1 MRRRRDGTGRLRVEG
16 ARRRPCREG
25 EGAGLGAKPVTGREG
40 KLLLR
45 GIGEGITEDDK
56 LRWPAE
62 LLVAAAM
69 EMGANGARVW
79 ARAGRALKVRRE
91 RVRERRIR
99 PATVARIGTR
109 EGGRARHGVQG
120 WPARGVD
127 DAVRGHGMARGVR

>member
-1 MRRRRDGTGRLRVEG
+1 
-16 ARRRPCREG
+16 
-25 EGAGLGAKPVTGREG
+25 
-40 KLLLR
+40 
-45 GIGEGITEDDK
+45 
-56 LRWPAE
+56 
-62 LLVAAAM
+62 M

-127 DAVRGHGMARGVR
+127 EAVRGRGMGAACGERGWPTGSSRIAGGEADAWHAAMRAPVGVVTSSIICKPVSLLPPHQ